1 MRLADLEAQMEFNY
15 AKHVQLM
22 MKQKQL
28 RAQYEVLENLPVG
41 IDALQAELL
50 EGGTD
55 YIKTE
60 MPLAVK
66 TEMNV

>member
-22 MKQKQL
+22 MKHKQL

-41 IDALQAELL
+41 IDAIQAEL
-50 EGGTD
+50 EGTD
-55 YIKTE
+55 SIKTE
-60 MPLAVK
+60 MPLVIK
-66 TEMNV
+66 TEMDV